1 MSTRRSADG
10 QPDVPDL
17 RVARPAVKAVIFD
30 VDGTLYRQRPLRRA
44 MAVRLV
50 AGHLLHPIRGL
61 RTAHILAAYR
71 QAQEDMRAEAAVG
84 DLTEVQLLAASA
96 RTGVEIAEVAR
107 CVARWMDVAPLVLLP
122 RCAEPDLAESLDLL
136 RSWGV
141 RLAVLSDYP
150 ADAKLAA
157 LGIADHFDLVLCAQD
172 ADIGRF
178 KPHPR
183 GLEVALRRLELD
195 AAEVVFV
202 GDRSEVDAVC
212 AAASNIRCV
221 IVGGSRARTDGT
233 EYHTAR
239 TLREMAM
246 MLKPT

>member
-1 MSTRRSADG
+1 VSTRCSTGG
-10 QPDVPDL
+10 QLAVPDL
-17 RVARPAVKAVIFD
+17 RVTHPVVKAVIFD

-96 RTGVEIAEVAR
+96 RTGVDLAEVAR
-107 CVARWMDVAPLVLLP
+107 CVTRWMDVAPLALLP
-122 RCAEPDLAESLDLL
+122 RCAEHDLVESLDLL
-136 RSWGV
+136 RSWGL

-150 ADAKLAA
+150 AHAKLAA
-157 LGIADHFDLVLCAQD
+157 LGIADHFDHVLCAQD

-183 GLEVALRRLELD
+183 GLRSRCNGSSSTPPRCSTSVT
-195 AAEVVFV
+195 
-202 GDRSEVDAVC
+202 DRSRRGLCRSCQHPMCHRRRPAV
-212 AAASNIRCV
+212 
-221 IVGGSRARTDGT
+221 RTDGT
-233 EYHTAR
+233 DYHTTR
-239 TLREMAM
+239 TLREMTM
-246 MLKPT
+246 MLEPT